1 MLRSILRRVLG
12 RSTNDETLFP
22 EEYLEYASYAYPS
35 NHTYKI
41 ESHKLTPY
49 RQLAHRY
56 KAIRSLLPSPLT
68 SLADIGSSKG
78 FFVFAASD
86 YPNCNRALGID
97 INEYDIVFCKK
108 LQKYLKNA
116 CVQFQLLKLDELAEN
131 IQKFGGPFQT
141 VLVINLYQ
149 YLYFGSDR
157 SPCRYLDHNII
168 FEYLRAICSGRI
180 IFNNRISLE
189 HTQNDRWVKEA
200 YSKAKQFNEAS
211 IKDAA
216 SRYFTL
222 REHGYI
228 GKYPLLTMDV
238 DKTS

>member
-1 MLRSILRRVLG
+1 MLKSVLMKFIG
-12 RSTNDETLFP
+12 KSTNHESLFP
-22 EEYLEYASYAYPS
+22 EEYLKYASHAYPS

-41 ESHKLTPY
+41 EAHQLTPY

-56 KAIRSLLPSPLT
+56 NAIRTLLPSPLT

-78 FFVFAASD
+78 FFVFAASEFPD
-86 YPNCNRALGID
+86 CNRVLGID
-97 INEYDIVFCKK
+97 INKYDIVFCQK
-108 LQKYLKNA
+108 LQNYLNNT
-116 CVQFQLLKLDELAEN
+116 CVQFQLLKLNELAEN
-131 IQKFGGPFQT
+131 IQNFGGPFQT

-157 SPCRYLDHNII
+157 SPCCYLDHNII
-168 FEYLRAICSGRI
+168 FKHLRTICSGRV

-189 HTQNDRWVKEA
+189 HAQNEHWVKQA
-200 YSKAKQFNEAS
+200 YAQAKQYNEAS

-216 SRYFTL
+216 SRYF
-222 REHGYI
+222 RIKQHGYI

-238 DKTS
+238 N